1 MNVFLYNLILSAVL
15 TGVILITQIINYP
28 LFKNIK
34 DLSLFHK
41 EYVKRMGFVVAPLMI
56 IELTIVLIM
65 LFYNYEDN
73 LIKTTGLLT
82 LIIWSSTFLIQVPI
96 HNEIKN
102 SKYIN
107 LEKLTK
113 SNWIRTISWLTKLFI
128 AIIILENK

>member
-1 MNVFLYNLILSAVL
+1 
-15 TGVILITQIINYP
+15 
-28 LFKNIK
+28 
-34 DLSLFHK
+34 
-41 EYVKRMGFVVAPLMI
+41 MGFVVAPLMI

-113 SNWIRTISWLTKLFI
+113 SNWIRTVSWLIKLTI
-128 AIIILENK
+128 AIVILENK

>member
-65 LFYNYEDN
+65 LFGREQVLLYLTIIFGV
-73 LIKTTGLLT
+73 LIFGFVSVVAIMWT
-82 LIIWSSTFLIQVPI
+82 LSL
-96 HNEIKN
+96 
-102 SKYIN
+102 
-107 LEKLTK
+107 
-113 SNWIRTISWLTKLFI
+113 
-128 AIIILENK
+128 